1 MKKILLLSIM
11 IFLCAIFSAIT
22 ISEISSPDLKTAIQ
36 KKDAK
41 MIKQAV
47 DNLVQQNSEK
57 ALNTLTGEL
66 TSLGPTPEPAAYWA
80 ILEGIGRFTNK
91 DVISKVAALIITN
104 KNNALGSDLLAAMK
118 ANRTPTIVPLLSSL
132 LEKGSYEM
140 QLECIH
146 QLGAIPTKETLEA
159 LFNFLSPLSDDDT
172 KDPIKGPLIKDVIY
186 SIKTITNIDRGTYP
200 KSWVLWWNENKNKNS
215 SELIHPKEIT
225 GNIEHVGQYRDMK
238 GIETLDKEKVLVLR
252 NDKCDKRAEV
262 TKFDG
267 NFDKIQIILERLNIP
282 HTVIGKSE
290 FDVESYSLDDKWAI
304 VMNCNFFKEH
314 CCSVEHAKMK
324 PSGQKGAVER
334 TVVCPGKEG
343 THENQITKLSD
354 KTIKKITQFV
364 ETGGYLFTEDL
375 NIEEVIE
382 RAFKGYIVHTK
393 YLPEQQ
399 VKIMPAPG
407 AALHPYLKYVFE
419 APPSNTNQNTSEGK
433 STETTSIKQQEF
445 RIDAEW
451 KVDNESPD
459 IKILKKDAVTV
470 LIVSPQLAKQNKNE
484 GAVAVTWSYGKPV
497 VRTGSDK
504 PTYMP
509 GGRVLHVMSHFGEQR
524 SKLDE
529 FALQNLI
536 LNFFM
541 ELNEQRPKV
550 KKN

>member
-1 MKKILLLSIM
+1 MKKILLLSII
-11 IFLCAIFSAIT
+11 IFLCIIFSAIT
-22 ISEISSPDLKTAIQ
+22 ISETSSPDLKTAIQ

-47 DNLVQQNSEK
+47 NNLVQQNNEK

-66 TSLGPTPEPAAYWA
+66 TSLGPTPESAAYWE
-80 ILEGIGRFTNK
+80 ILGGISRFTNK
-91 DVISKVAALIITN
+91 DVISKVANLIITN
-104 KNNALGSDLLAAMK
+104 KNKALGSDLLAAMK
-118 ANRTPTIVPLLSSL
+118 ANRTSTVVPLLSSL

-172 KDPIKGPLIKDVIY
+172 KDPIKGPLIKEVIY
-186 SIKTITNIDRGTYP
+186 SIKNITGVDKGNYP
-200 KSWVLWWNENKNKNS
+200 KSWVQWWDENKNKDV
-215 SELIHPKEIT
+215 SELIHPKKVID
-225 GNIEHVGQYRDMK
+225 NIEHVGQYRDMK

-252 NDKCDKRAEV
+252 NDKCDKNTAIP
-262 TKFDG
+262 G
-267 NFDKIQIILERLNIP
+267 NYDKIEDILSRLNLP

-290 FDVESYSLDDKWAI
+290 FDVESYSLDDKWALVI
-304 VMNCNFFKEH
+304 NCNQFREH
-314 CCSVEHAKMK
+314 CCNPEHYKLK
-324 PSGQKGAVER
+324 PVAGKGGVR
-334 TVVCPGKEG
+334 LGICPGKDN
-343 THENQITKLSD
+343 HQNHDTKLSE
-354 KTIKKITQFV
+354 KAIKKITQFV

-375 NIEEVIE
+375 GIEEVIE

-393 YLPEQQ
+393 YLPDQQ

-407 AALHPYLKYVFE
+407 AALHYYLKYVFE

-433 STETTSIKQQEF
+433 SSETTSIKQQEF

-459 IKILKKDAVTV
+459 IRILKKDGSVTI

-484 GAVAVTWSYGKPV
+484 GAVAVTWSYGKAFTP
-497 VRTGSDK
+497 TGSNK
-504 PTYMP
+504 PTYI
-509 GGRVLHVMSHFGEQR
+509 GGRVLHVMSHFGKQR

-541 ELNEQRPKV
+541 ELNEQRPKA
-550 KKN
+550 KKK

>member
-22 ISEISSPDLKTAIQ
+22 ISETSSPDLKTAIQ

-47 DNLVQQNSEK
+47 DNLVQQNNEK

-104 KNNALGSDLLAAMK
+104 KNKDLGSDLLAAMK

-172 KDPIKGPLIKDVIY
+172 KDPIKGPLIKEVIY

-252 NDKCDKRAEV
+252 NDKCEKRAAV
-262 TKFDG
+262 TGNDG

-314 CCSVEHAKMK
+314 CCSAEHAKMK

-334 TVVCPGKEG
+334 TQVCPGKEG
-343 THENQITKLSD
+343 THENHNTKLSD

-433 STETTSIKQQEF
+433 SSETTSIKQQEF

-470 LIVSPQLAKQNKNE
+470 LIVSPQLAKKNKNE